1 MKNLTPQLKAY
12 YMADFI
18 QNVLPC
24 KDEFWKLDDGLA
36 DLLTRINF
44 SDNIQTLYSRKR
56 TYANDRNRISMLW
69 VLISKDVKNST
80 LNSFI
85 RECKEKLADFQCTP
99 VERKDM
105 VHTLTPTIPMN
116 CMTDKDYF
124 NNGAIMIGVNS
135 PVQHNHEVFW
145 KLIEK
150 HLTKF

>member
-24 KDEFWKLDDGLA
+24 KDEFWKLDEGLA
-36 DLLTRINF
+36 NLLTRINM
-44 SDNIQTLYSRKR
+44 SDNIQTLYSRRR
-56 TYANDRNRISMLW
+56 TYVNDRNRVSMLW

-99 VERKDM
+99 VTDIM
-105 VHTLTPTIPMN
+105 QNLNPTIPMN
-116 CMTDKDYF
+116 CMTDSEYF
-124 NNGAIMIGVNS
+124 KNGAIMIAVNS

-150 HLTKF
+150 HLVKF